1 MEKRSC
7 SQTKSQQK
15 RWGDYVNTKP
25 RDAQLW
31 KLDSGV
37 TSTLTTPTPSSY
49 HSLSSLRQR
58 SFTGQKFPGA
68 QYPLSR
74 APHHTQCRLVPALPV
89 SSRTPNLRG
98 VYGRLGALRSR
109 PSSAGSHRRPSP
121 SGNRAGKAGQLGRG
135 LSLQLP

>member
-7 SQTKSQQK
+7 SQTRIQQK

-31 KLDSGV
+31 KLDGGV

-49 HSLSSLRQR
+49 HLLSSPGLR
-58 SFTGQKFPGA
+58 SFTGLKFPGA

-74 APHHTQCRLVPALPV
+74 APHHAQHRLVPALPV
-89 SSRTPNLRG
+89 SSRIPNLRG
-98 VYGRLGALRSR
+98 VYGRLGALRFP
-109 PSSAGSHRRPSP
+109 PS
-121 SGNRAGKAGQLGRG
+121 
-135 LSLQLP
+135 